1 MKEKDSMEWKVLSSQ
16 YISQEPW
23 FTVRKEKVQLPNGN
37 TIDSYYVLEYPNWVN
52 VTAITKDGKFI
63 FERQYRHGLR
73 STSYELCAGVCEKED
88 SSPLIS
94 AQRELRE
101 ETGYGKGE
109 WEEFMIISPNPGT
122 HTNLTYCYLATNV
135 EKISEPH
142 LEATEDIQVKLLTIE
157 EVKDLLEN
165 NKITQAQH
173 AAPLWKYIALYRG
186 KQTFLNFYGSIRT
199 AIKARAHR
207 VSYIFLL
214 KTCWH

>member
-1 MKEKDSMEWKVLSSQ
+1 MIYICIINYFICKEMKEKDDMAWKVLSSQ

-52 VTAITKDGKFI
+52 VIAITKDGKFI

-73 STSYELCAGVCEKED
+73 NTSYELCAGEKED

-94 AQRELRE
+94 AQRELME

-142 LEATEDIQVKLLTIE
+142 LEVTEDIQVKLLTIE

-165 NKITQAQH
+165 NKVTQAQH
-173 AAPLWKYIALYRG
+173 AAPLWKFIALYG
-186 KQTFLNFYGSIRT
+186 GN
-199 AIKARAHR
+199 
-207 VSYIFLL
+207 
-214 KTCWH
+214 WHF

>member
-1 MKEKDSMEWKVLSSQ
+1 MIYICSPNYFIYKEMKEKDSMEWKVLSSQ

-23 FTVRKEKVQLPNGN
+23 STVRKEKVQLLNGN

-52 VTAITKDGKFI
+52 VIAITKAGKFI

-94 AQRELRE
+94 AQRELME

-173 AAPLWKYIALYRG
+173 AAPLWKYIELYGENRH
-186 KQTFLNFYGSIRT
+186 S
-199 AIKARAHR
+199 
-207 VSYIFLL
+207 
-214 KTCWH
+214 